1 MKENTK
7 HMPGTWRQG
16 TPFLGKDTLL
26 CLSIVDDSGRG
37 VATVYGCGN
46 GGVDAGF
53 PPDDEAR
60 RYAALIAAA
69 PDLLAACKLA
79 VRFVED
85 VCKGH
90 QWPHENCEAWKAATA
105 AIAKA
110 KGE

>member
-1 MKENTK
+1 MNNAIELERWAIVGLLAGLPIEGCPIQIVIPTCSGNDDLVIAKATAE
-7 HMPGTWRQG
+7 PG
-16 TPFLGKDTLL
+16 
-26 CLSIVDDSGRG
+26 DDMDVIMER
-37 VATVYGCGN
+37 
-46 GGVDAGF
+46 
-53 PPDDEAR
+53 AR
-60 RYAALIAAA
+60 LIAAA